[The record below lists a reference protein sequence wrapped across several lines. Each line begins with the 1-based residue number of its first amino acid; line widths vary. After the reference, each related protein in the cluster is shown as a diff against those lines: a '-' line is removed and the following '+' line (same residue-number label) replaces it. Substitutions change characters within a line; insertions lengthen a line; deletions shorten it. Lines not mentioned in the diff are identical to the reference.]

1 MMFIHCVVFPDLSN
15 PSKTINA
22 PRDILVNLTYFLQF
36 MRIIKL
42 KIIYGHP
49 RRLGLSTFIDHG

>member
-22 PRDILVNLTYFLQF
+22 PRDIFVNLTYFLQF

-42 KIIYGHP
+42 KINIWSSETI
-49 RRLGLSTFIDHG
+49 RSTFIDHG